1 MEIGYDSFS
10 EPTGFHLARGRD
22 ELDGEDC
29 DANVQGKKNTVVHGS
44 DLVDIS

>member
-1 MEIGYDSFS
+1 MYKEGGGESVEIGYDSFS

-29 DANVQGKKNTVVHGS
+29 DANVRGKRKEKG
-44 DLVDIS
+44 